1 MKEYDLIVI
10 GTGSAM
16 NLLDPMIQENPG
28 IRIAVIDKDEP
39 GGICLTRGCIPSK
52 LLLYPAELVRTIEK
66 GKDLGVSA
74 EVKVDFPRIMKRM
87 RTIID
92 GDIDSIREGLS
103 SIPNIDYYHA
113 TAEFVSPYTMR
124 VVDETIGAKQFF
136 LCIGSRTKV
145 PPIKNLEKVGYLTS
159 DTVLRLTKLPASVT
173 IVGGGYIAAEYG
185 HFFSSMGAKVT
196 IVGRNKQ
203 FLPGY
208 EPEVALVARREL
220 EEHMTII
227 TDQEAIE
234 VEEKDGMKVLTVID
248 RETRRTTEIE
258 GEQVMIAVGRESLAD
273 ILHPERAGIRTDPDG
288 WIVVNEYLE
297 TSQQN
302 VWALGDADGKYLF
315 KHVANYES
323 QVVYQNAI
331 LKKMTKTDYHAVPHA
346 VFTYPEVAGVGL
358 TEKEAVEVYS
368 EADVLIGFYQYE
380 NTAKGEAMGAKDY
393 FVKAVVQRG
402 TLRILGAQIVGP
414 YASILIQEIVNVM
427 YTAEQDVATINQA
440 MHIHPA
446 LSEVVERAFLS
457 LLSPHD
463 YHHMLV
469 HAGLEIGEEEHEH
482 E

>member
-16 NLLDPMIQENPG
+16 NLLDPMIQENPD

-66 GKDLGVSA
+66 GRDLGVSA
-74 EVKVDFPRIMKRM
+74 QVKVDFPKIMKRM

-103 SIPNIDYYHA
+103 SVPNIDYYHA
-113 TAEFVSPYTMR
+113 TAEFVAPYTMR
-124 VVDETIGAKQFF
+124 VVDETISAKQFF
-136 LCIGSRTKV
+136 LCLGSRTTL
-145 PPIKNLEKVGYLTS
+145 PSIKNLEKVGYLTS
-159 DTVLRLTKLPASVT
+159 DTVLRLTELPAS
-173 IVGGGYIAAEYG
+173 IAIIGGGYIAAEYG
-185 HFFSSMGAKVT
+185 HFFSSMGAEVT
-196 IVGRNKQ
+196 IVGRNVQ

-208 EPEVALVARREL
+208 EPEAALVARREL
-220 EEHMTII
+220 EKHMTIL
-227 TDQEAIE
+227 TDREATEI
-234 VEEKDGMKVLTVID
+234 EEKDGMKVLTVVH
-248 RETRRTTEIE
+248 RETGRIVNVEA
-258 GEQVMIAVGRESLAD
+258 EQVMIAVGRESLAD
-273 ILHPERAGIRTDPDG
+273 ILHPDRAGIKTDPAG
-288 WIVVNEYLE
+288 WIMVDEYLE
-297 TSQQN
+297 TSQPN

-323 QVVYQNAI
+323 QVLYQNAV

-358 TEKEAVEVYS
+358 TEKEAVERYG
-368 EADVLIGFYQYE
+368 EEDVLIGFYQYE
-380 NTAKGEAMGAKDY
+380 NTAKGEAMDAEGY
-393 FVKAVVQRG
+393 FVKVVVQRA
-402 TLRILGAQIVGP
+402 TMRILGAQIVGP

-427 YTAEQDVATINQA
+427 YTAEQDATTINRA

-457 LLSPHD
+457 LLPPHD
-463 YHHMLV
+463 YHHMLA
-469 HAGLEIGEEEHEH
+469 HAGLEAGEGEHD
-482 E
+482 